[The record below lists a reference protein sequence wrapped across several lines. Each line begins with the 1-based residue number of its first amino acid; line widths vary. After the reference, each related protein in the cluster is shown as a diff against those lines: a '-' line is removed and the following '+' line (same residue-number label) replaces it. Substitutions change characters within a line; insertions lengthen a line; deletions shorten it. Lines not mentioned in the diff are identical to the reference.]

1 MQEQL
6 RPDHV
11 SHEAEHRRQQA
22 IASAILTQYHR
33 LDALGHDAGADP
45 IAIEQARQMVQMI
58 QQRLLESQ
66 FQAGVDLSAF
76 WRTDTRSLPG
86 AASARAPMSG
96 TPSPAPA
103 VDFISRIQG
112 KAGGARLN
120 AEFLARLQGLG
131 VLIEHALPYDEDPD
145 RL

>member
-1 MQEQL
+1 VQEQL

-11 SHEAEHRRQQA
+11 SREAEYRRQQA

-33 LDALGHDAGADP
+33 LDALGHDASADP
-45 IAIEQARQMVQMI
+45 IAIEQARHMVQMI
-58 QQRLLESQ
+58 QQRLLASQ
-66 FQAGVDLSAF
+66 YLAGVDLSAF

-86 AASARAPMSG
+86 AVRASAPTPG
-96 TPSPAPA
+96 TPTPAL
-103 VDFISRIQG
+103 DFISRIQG

-120 AEFLARLQGLG
+120 AEFLALLQGLG
-131 VLIEHALPYDEDPD
+131 VQIEHALPYDEDPD